1 MAPISARL
9 NEKLRKDIQEFME
22 EEKLERSTAI
32 RKLLEKALT
41 QWKRE
46 KALER
51 LNRGAISFVEAAHM
65 AEMNVW
71 DFARLVAD
79 RKTIWMRDMQK
90 IRRDL
95 EAA

>member
-9 NEKLRKDIQEFME
+9 NEKLRKDIQNFME

-41 QWKRE
+41 EWKRE
-46 KALER
+46 KALEW
-51 LNRGAISFVEAAHM
+51 LERGAISFVEAAHM

-79 RKTIWMRDMQK
+79 RKTIWIRDMDN